1 VSKGAVVITGASTGI
16 GRSCA
21 VRLDRAGF
29 DVFAGV
35 RKPED
40 GEALVAAASD
50 RLRPLTIDVTDADS
64 IASAAAEVN
73 ELTGGNLAGLVN
85 NAGIAVAGPI
95 EGLDLD
101 QLRRQFDV
109 NFFGQVAVTQ
119 ALLGAIRA
127 ARGRVVFMSSVGGRK
142 GGALPY
148 ASPYGASKHAL
159 EALADSLRIEMRPF
173 GVEVSIIEP
182 GAVATPIW
190 DKSTDAA
197 AQQREAIDPALN
209 EIYGERMDKM
219 SALAT
224 KTGARGVDPE
234 EVAEAVER
242 ALTDDK
248 PKTRQIV
255 GRQAKIQARLAG
267 LLPSRAW
274 DRLIEREVENS

>member
-1 VSKGAVVITGASTGI
+1 MSKGAVVITGASTGI
-16 GRSCA
+16 GRACA
-21 VRLDRAGF
+21 LRLDRAGF

-50 RLRPLTIDVTDADS
+50 RLRPLTIDVTDTSS
-64 IASAAAEVN
+64 IATAAAEVVQA
-73 ELTGGNLAGLVN
+73 TGGRLAGLVN
-85 NAGIAVAGPI
+85 NAGIAVAGPV

-119 ALLGAIRA
+119 ALLAAIRA

-148 ASPYGASKHAL
+148 VSPYGASKHAL
-159 EALADSLRIEMRPF
+159 EAIADSLRIEMRPF

-190 DKSTDAA
+190 DKSTDEAA
-197 AQQREAIDPALN
+197 RLREGIDPALI
-209 EIYGERMDKM
+209 EVYGERMDKM

-224 KTGARGVDPE
+224 KTGARGVDPD
-234 EVAEAVER
+234 EVAAAVEA
-242 ALTDDK
+242 ALTDEK
-248 PKTRQIV
+248 PKTRQVV
-255 GRQAKIQARLAG
+255 GREAKIQARLG
-267 LLPSRAW
+267 SLLPNRTM
-274 DRLIEREVENS
+274 DRLIEREVDRA

>member
-1 VSKGAVVITGASTGI
+1 VSRGAVVITGASTGI
-16 GRSCA
+16 GRACA
-21 VRLDRAGF
+21 LRLDRGGF

-40 GEALVAAASD
+40 GEALAAAASE
-50 RLRPLTIDVTDADS
+50 RLRPLIIDVTDEAS
-64 IASAAAEVN
+64 IASAAAEVSEQTN
-73 ELTGGNLAGLVN
+73 GRLAGLVN

-95 EGLDLD
+95 EGLDLE

-119 ALLGAIRA
+119 AFLESIRA

-142 GGALPY
+142 GGSLPY

-190 DKSTDAA
+190 DKSTGEA

-224 KTGARGVDPE
+224 KTGAGGVDPE

-248 PKTRQIV
+248 PKTRQVV
-255 GRQAKIQARLAG
+255 GREAKIQARLASV
-267 LLPSRAW
+267 LPSRVW
-274 DRLIEREVENS
+274 DSLIEREIDKS